1 MLTIGILI
9 TANSASAAPQGTVIK
24 DGVLTYP
31 AGPYLSGDPLLL
43 NLVNYTGDDDT
54 QRSAEEVEI
63 AYLENEYLFFDNN
76 SQNVTSRNL
85 TVWNL
90 GVYPSSFF
98 DNRYNPMRKW

>member
-43 NLVNYTGDDDT
+43 SLVNYTGDDDT